1 MPLRFSRRIKLLPGL
16 RLNVSK
22 SGVSASFGTRGAWV
36 TVGKRGTRTTVG
48 LPGTGLSYTTTSRRH
63 DSEPQLEPESVSE
76 PPRPESPSVLR
87 IVAGVFIFVV
97 VLMAGAILLSLV
109 SR

>member
-1 MPLRFSRRIKLLPGL
+1 MPLRFSRRIKLLPGV

-48 LPGTGLSYTTTSRRH
+48 LPGTGLSYTTTSTRH
-63 DSEPQLEPESVSE
+63 ASQPEAGSESPKPEP
-76 PPRPESPSVLR
+76 PSVLR
-87 IVAGVFIFVV
+87 ILAGVFIFVF
-97 VLMAGAILLSLV
+97 VLMTGAILLSLV
-109 SR
+109 AR